1 MGRTQL
7 EILFG
12 LMLVSIAVLII
23 IFVGFNEEDRMLE
36 EAHSQQGEAIEV
48 GAELFETNCS
58 GCHGIKGEGIPGLA
72 PALNDAHFFTGR
84 VQDVG
89 WEGTL
94 EDYIVSTVSVGR
106 TVSTRP
112 EQYVG
117 GGRPAMPAWSQ
128 QFGGPLRDD
137 QVQNLAD
144 FILNWEATAL
154 GEVELA
160 ELPPP
165 TPGAEEA
172 ADPVVR
178 GQQVYSAAGC
188 AGCHAI
194 EGISNGV
201 VGPGLTQIGSVAA
214 TRVDG
219 VSAEDYIRNSIL
231 NPNAFVV
238 EGYQSNVM
246 PQNYGQQLSNQELDD
261 LLEFLLAQE

>member
-1 MGRTQL
+1 
-7 EILFG
+7 
-12 LMLVSIAVLII
+12 
-23 IFVGFNEEDRMLE
+23 
-36 EAHSQQGEAIEV
+36 
-48 GAELFETNCS
+48 
-58 GCHGIKGEGIPGLA
+58 
-72 PALNDAHFFTGR
+72 
-84 VQDVG
+84 
-89 WEGTL
+89 
-94 EDYIVSTVSVGR
+94 
-106 TVSTRP
+106 
-112 EQYVG
+112 
-117 GGRPAMPAWSQ
+117 MPAWSQ
-128 QFGGPLRDD
+128 QFGGPLRVD